1 MEIDHQD
8 LTFKCSDGTDMVAFL
23 SRPKN
28 ANEENAR
35 PGVIVIHEAYGLNEQ
50 IKGVARRYAEQGF
63 VAIAPNLFTRN
74 SNVMNEK
81 NIESAMRPMWA
92 IPPEKRSDPSA
103 IQELMKSMTETQ
115 GKVVEIF
122 FKGREKM
129 EEQMIKDLLSCKD
142 FVQHLAYVK
151 KGKLGVTGFCLGGGL
166 TFQLSTVY
174 SFGACIPFYGAN
186 PKPLESIERISSPI
200 LAFYAGEDSG
210 INSGLPSLVEAMV
223 KHKKDFQ
230 MKLYKGANHSFFN
243 ETRPV
248 YNKDAANDAWESAV
262 SFFNK
267 HLTK

>member
-1 MEIDHQD
+1 MEIAQED

-28 ANEENAR
+28 ATERNAL

-50 IKGVARRYAEQGF
+50 IKGVARRYAEKGF
-63 VAIAPNLFTRN
+63 VAIAPDLFTRN
-74 SNVMNEK
+74 GDVMNEK
-81 NIESAMRPMWA
+81 NIEDAMRPMWS
-92 IPPEKRSDPSA
+92 IPREKRNDPSS
-103 IQELMKSMTETQ
+103 IQELMKTMTDTQ
-115 GKVVEIF
+115 RRVVEIF

-129 EEQMIKDLLSCKD
+129 EEQMVKDLLSCKD
-142 FVQHLAYVK
+142 FLQHLTYVNK
-151 KGKLGVTGFCLGGGL
+151 EKLGVTGFCLGGGL
-166 TFQLSTVY
+166 TFQLSTIY
-174 SFGACIPFYGAN
+174 PFGACVPFYGAN
-186 PKPLESIERISSPI
+186 PKPLDSIANVSSPI
-200 LAFYAGEDSG
+200 LAFYASEDEG

-248 YNKDAANDAWESAV
+248 YNKEAANDAWENAV

-267 HLTK
+267 HLA